1 MKIFER
7 YKNKEKIEQIPK
19 HITKRKSKKNKE

>member
-7 YKNKEKIEQIPK
+7 FKKKEKIELIPK
-19 HITKRKSKKNKE
+19 HIAKRKSKKNKD